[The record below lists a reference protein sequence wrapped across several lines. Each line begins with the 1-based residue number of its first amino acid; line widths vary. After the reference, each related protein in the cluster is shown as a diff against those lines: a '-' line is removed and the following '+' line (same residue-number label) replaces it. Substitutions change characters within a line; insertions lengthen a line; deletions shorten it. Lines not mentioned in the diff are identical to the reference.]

1 MGSYSEIASLKKILI
16 HSPDAGIAKVTP
28 DLAMELLY
36 EDIVCYSKIK
46 EEHESMKSVISAYVG
61 PGQCLEI
68 ADLFTEVLQIDTVRE
83 EFIHYLTV
91 LENQPLLKERL
102 LNMSPQQL
110 SRYSIEGSVEASVLP
125 VPNFIFTR
133 DLGSVAGP
141 FLIHATAAK
150 KARARESLMTWFVFH
165 YHEHFKTWSATG
177 KILSPANSL
186 DELMIYLNAKDSKP
200 QLEGGD
206 IMMMNPQH
214 LLVGSSERTN
224 ERGIALLKKKIEAM
238 DSDIEYLSVA
248 YLPESRYCMHWDT
261 VFTFTNHHEAV
272 GYHPLLN
279 SDRGMTVKS
288 IALKE
293 DRELRFANFPKFLN
307 HFFPDLS
314 VIACGKGLYPY
325 DQREQW
331 TDGCNF
337 FALKPGLII
346 GYDRNEKT
354 LEAFKEKGYTVMEAD
369 TLLVKGIDIRSL
381 EQTIIT
387 LKSSELSRA
396 RGGPHCLTFPLERD

>member
-28 DLAMELLY
+28 DLATELLY
-36 EDIVCYSKIK
+36 EDIVLYSKIR
-46 EEHESMKSVISAYVG
+46 EEHESMKSIITAYVG
-61 PGQCLEI
+61 PAQCLEI
-68 ADLFTEVLQIDTVRE
+68 TDLFTEVLNIKTVRE
-83 EFIHYLTV
+83 EFIYYLSA
-91 LENQPLLKERL
+91 LEDQPLLKDKL
-102 LNMSPQQL
+102 LNMSPKQL
-110 SRYSIEGSVEASVLP
+110 SRYSIEGSVEESILP
-125 VPNFIFTR
+125 VPNLIFTR
-133 DLGSVAGP
+133 DIGSVAGP
-141 FLIHATAAK
+141 FLVHATAAK
-150 KARARESLMTWFVFH
+150 KARARESLISWFVFH
-165 YHEHFKTWSATG
+165 DHEHFKTWSATG

-186 DELMIYLNAKDSKP
+186 DELIAYLKAKDSKP

-206 IMMMNPQH
+206 IMMMSPQH
-214 LLVGSSERTN
+214 LLIGSSERTN
-224 ERGIALLKKKIEAM
+224 ERGIALLKKKIEAI
-238 DSDIEYLSVA
+238 DSEIEYLSVA

-261 VFTFTNHHEAV
+261 VFTFTNHNEAV

-279 SDRGMTVKS
+279 SERGMTVKT

-293 DRELRFANFPKFLN
+293 DRELRFENFPKFLA

-337 FALKPGLII
+337 FALKPGLVI

-354 LEAFKEKGYTVMEAD
+354 LEAFKEKGYTVLEANA
-369 TLLVKGIDIRSL
+369 LLSKGVDIRGL
-381 EQTIIT
+381 EKTIIT